1 MRILSLSTAMFG
13 FTELALRNH
22 TRYAAKHNHS
32 YDFHLGSLDP
42 SRPPAW
48 SKLLHIERNLKEL
61 EVGEWLLWI
70 DADAFFINQDIKLES
85 LIIPDKD
92 MVVCVDAQNNE
103 NTGVWFWRKCKWSM
117 DYLRELWEQKQFI
130 HHQWW
135 ENMAFMYTWKAHS
148 DHIGWQPFKSMN
160 TYPDFYQKGDFVLHV
175 AGGNKIN
182 RLQMAVQ
189 QHPEVRDALV

>member
-13 FTELALRNH
+13 LTELALKNH

-61 EVGEWLLWI
+61 EDGEWLLWI

-135 ENMAFMYTWKAHS
+135 ENMAFMYTWKVHS
-148 DHIGWQPFKSMN
+148 DHIGWQPFKSIN
-160 TYPDFYQKGDFVLHV
+160 TYPNFYEKGDFILHL
-175 AGGNKIN
+175 AGNSKIS
-182 RLQMAVQ
+182 RLNYMAAHYEEIQ
-189 QHPEVRDALV
+189 KALQ